1 LSPDGSPARREASS
15 IPDDERVGA
24 ATPTAGAAREA
35 RGRFDPAALE
45 ARFEPLD
52 RMSRRLW
59 LPAIVNCQGH
69 PVTRLRAVASARAR
83 LLQGGAAIDA
93 VDGWPAPDVA
103 AAFAACC
110 DTLRLGEVAHGAEEV
125 CDQVLRS
132 LLWHLDRIAL
142 FEARMPRSQAV
153 AHCADAFR
161 EEWAPMVEEFREVLR
176 VFDSLDGIANFARW
190 TEIRGLL
197 RSEGWQRVLAA
208 RERIERMP
216 QLADLIRRIGRTR
229 ATEREAMAQ
238 ASRPR
243 PSEERTDWVKRVRE
257 IEFPGAP
264 LETEGVRRCGD
275 FTRML
280 ASEAMQLRRRRRLLA
295 ARIAEQTLLAY
306 EHRQF
311 AAEPTWERAPGFER
325 DPHPVVRPE
334 LQSGPMILCV
344 DTSASM
350 EGAPEQVAKAIVL
363 EAARVAAAQRRPC
376 LLYAFSGP
384 GDLCELEL
392 GPDADGLAAL
402 AAFLASSFHGGTD
415 VCEPFERALAAIET
429 QTWSAAD
436 LLLASDGEFG
446 APAALAARLDRARSG
461 FGLRVHG
468 VLIGDRE
475 TIGLRQVSDGV
486 FWVRDWRRYGTYG
499 QEEPPI
505 HASDLTN
512 RYFPGASIGR
522 VGSPAR

>member
-1 LSPDGSPARREASS
+1 MNRGRPIAKADGPSAPQDGPLVAAAPVATAPPAHRR
-15 IPDDERVGA
+15 
-24 ATPTAGAAREA
+24 
-35 RGRFDPAALE
+35 RFDPCALE
-45 ARFEPLD
+45 TRLEPLE

-69 PVTRLRAVASARAR
+69 PVARLRAVASARAR
-83 LLQGGAAIDA
+83 LLEGGAAIDA
-93 VDGWPAPDVA
+93 ADGWPAPDVA
-103 AAFAACC
+103 AAFGACC
-110 DTLRLGEVAHGAEEV
+110 DALRLGEVARGAETV
-125 CDQVLRS
+125 CDQVLRT

-142 FEARMPRSQAV
+142 FEARMPRAQAV
-153 AHCADAFR
+153 ARCAQAFR
-161 EEWAPMVEEFREVLR
+161 EEWEPMVEELREVLR

-197 RSEGWQRVLAA
+197 RSEAWQQVLAA

-216 QLADLIRRIGRTR
+216 QLADLIRRVGRAR
-229 ATEREAMAQ
+229 ATERETTTQ

-243 PSEERTDWVKRVRE
+243 PTQERTDWVRRIRE
-257 IEFPGAP
+257 VEFPGAP

-306 EHRQF
+306 QHRQF
-311 AAEPTWERAPGFER
+311 AAEPTWERAPGSTR
-325 DPHPVVRPE
+325 DPRPVARPE
-334 LQSGPMILCV
+334 LEAGPMILCV

-350 EGAPEQVAKAIVL
+350 DGAPEQIAKAIVL

-402 AAFLASSFHGGTD
+402 ATFLASSFHGGTD
-415 VCEPFERALAAIET
+415 VCEPFERALSVIET
-429 QTWSAAD
+429 RRWSAAD

-446 APAALAARLDRARSG
+446 APATLAARLDGARSRLG
-461 FGLRVHG
+461 VRVHG

-475 TIGLRQVSDGV
+475 TIGLRQVSDDV
-486 FWVRDWRRYGTYG
+486 FWVRDWRRYGTHG
-499 QEEPPI
+499 QAEPPI
-505 HASDLTN
+505 HASDLTH

-522 VGSPAR
+522 TGPAAR